1 MVEKPPNPQQ
11 MRFVVIRESD
21 LIVLSLYNQSLP
33 TSNSDKPKPFVF
45 NISMILD
52 DSQTNFESSV
62 ILNNGFVL
70 TYLKKIIS
78 IDNEEDD
85 GKNEKDDYTN
95 FIKFLQKIQILLN
108 AEINL
113 EIYHLRENVILPSA
127 DTIEIQKI

>member
-1 MVEKPPNPQQ
+1 

-21 LIVLSLYNQSLP
+21 LIVLSLYNQFLP
-33 TSNSDKPKPFVF
+33 TSNSDKPKPVVF

-127 DTIEIQKI
+127 DTIEI

>member
-21 LIVLSLYNQSLP
+21 LIVLSLYNQFLP